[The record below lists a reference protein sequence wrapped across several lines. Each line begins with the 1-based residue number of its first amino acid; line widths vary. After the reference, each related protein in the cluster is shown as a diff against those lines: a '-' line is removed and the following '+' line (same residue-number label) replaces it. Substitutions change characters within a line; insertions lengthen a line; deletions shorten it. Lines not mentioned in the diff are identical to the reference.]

1 MCRDAGLSVLRRRI
15 KKEDVRMP
23 WRALD
28 GLEMELPEVC
38 IRPRPD
44 LEMRDDA
51 RTFGLATRPPSS
63 TCSQRGSLS
72 SLRTLLI
79 FPSGSRR
86 ANLKHCHGVQF
97 HGAHRE
103 SAVRHERNILR
114 PQPVAA
120 RMAFTDLTA
129 QSLGSSKAFNWV
141 WLVELLVCG
150 ILVLFFLFYFNRLF
164 ATLVSYAIRAY
175 IWHTYRIYID
185 IQALQISLLGGR
197 IFFKGFRYHG
207 ENETVLIQNG
217 FVTWRYWMRSA
228 RQIDLARYAKTSE
241 QLNGGGSLGSSK
253 EKEPISEDL
262 DEAESGRLRKVDNA
276 EARLAINVTGLEWFL
291 YNRTPAY
298 DAIVTETI
306 SLQQRRAQASEEGNR
321 AHTSGTDIGNGQAPS
336 GLRHKSKESS
346 GKHVSS
352 SSAAYSSLKGDDEKG
367 ASGANGDLAPGEA
380 LESVETESKIP
391 TSHRKLPPPTQAPPP
406 FILRF
411 FPLYIEV
418 AKGAILVGNE
428 TTKGLIVTTFDRA
441 HGHVDASSSGPLDL
455 YRQIFD
461 FEAEH
466 PVVQLKPNPDFR
478 QTQTTAAEKII
489 TSPDFLEARP
499 KWWKVNFHLRRRK
512 RKAWNSLRN
521 TLPQFRRSVNSLH
534 STGRKEKQTLHGS
547 NWQDSQQ
554 VEGQWLGLGRYVNDD
569 AGGDH
574 EAWAHIDYARFSTV
588 LDCPSIQLIFY
599 WDVPGKVREGLALL
613 RDPDLPA
620 DINGSDPPAY
630 GMDLLVKGGSVDYG
644 PWTDRLRI
652 ELQNAFFPTPY
663 MSVVPAVPLKP
674 GADRQSTRMIVR
686 VEITE
691 QITLRV
697 PTRESSK
704 DWQWRGRANALRVA
718 ANIKKQ
724 RDKKHFR
731 FKRGV
736 KRTLG
741 PDVRPFGWLSFSVEA
756 DSTVRY
762 EMDLVPSAYGYKNNM
777 ELDLKSTK
785 ATSSVNHAML
795 WRCDAQKVSADLSN
809 PLGWNSLHKWT
820 FGIQNDA
827 LELFLL
833 RDHMFLLI
841 DLIGDFTSGPGADYM
856 AFVPYHY
863 DINLDFT
870 DLKLYL
876 NTNDSN
882 IIDNPCDSD
891 DNSFLILGL
900 AQLHGNVGI
909 PLHYYRPTQSSILF
923 KGDGKGVTMDLTTP
937 VWNTLHTFMN
947 NKRVATLKHLELDG
961 SYNQYSE
968 VSPELTDSLIL
979 DINGMAPRVFLH
991 GFLIRYFMKMRD
1003 NYFAEDMHF
1012 RTMEEYQDALNNG
1025 NTLGTANEHA
1035 PSKNEN
1041 DLDVILT
1048 IKAQQSSALLPANI
1062 YCRKENVRF
1071 DILLVEADLRFTNYY
1086 MDLEVSTSPIEGCLE
1101 TISSEDIETHDMVTS
1116 TQVFIDGVN
1125 AFGHRL
1131 FGAPPTEPAYVCNWD
1146 VDVGKILGECS
1157 STFIRCLVFAIR
1169 SLAFT
1174 IDEEE
1179 NALPPINAA
1188 VVHDITFLRAHIDG
1202 VRLWLLTDSAAMLV
1216 ELDETDVNLN
1226 DWAGPNFSKNVHATV
1241 PRLFV
1246 SAVDRQ
1252 SASRAHDHV
1261 NHHAT
1266 QQVKTLACF
1275 QTSINIQALDR
1286 NANFAR
1292 DRALQQHHVRFH
1304 DQRTHRV
1311 EWLLHHQSQ
1320 GRMSS
1325 RQGDWARH
1333 PPAMQLPI
1341 IPEPILHRHGN
1352 VVPSG
1357 QRHLSMAGLRRPSS
1371 FLSSSSSGNGSVIA
1385 RHPQDQEARS
1395 RRSRVAARGLSERKE
1410 STSGPAR
1417 GLRSA
1422 PCQFSTTGTAV
1433 FSSPWSAP
1441 HFSLQNVQPDTT
1453 EMPQFPDNL
1462 QASSRKGQRL
1472 EETVIA
1478 GETIYGAQMGVF
1490 CTLSKGLVGFCTPAF
1505 FAAISD
1511 LIKDLEPKHPV
1522 DLLDTVQ
1529 VAAMVQVLQ
1538 TMGLQSEHGSVVDLA
1553 IDVPFVHI
1561 KMINEEPLQEKLA
1574 SPHEDQYDVILSQI
1588 RFNARVRS
1596 VAPIVDDYLPVSEG
1610 PLLFQS
1616 SVQQISVAVSE
1627 RMSEGTHEDRASGEA
1642 TLTDLSFWLGT
1653 KDKTRTKLRVRG
1665 IEVATF
1671 SKRMDYLASLIQR
1684 TEAMVEQMVENFED
1698 LGSSKNIQHLVY
1710 HLTTTETHVADPLF
1724 LSRPAY
1730 VLRTAEKHLR
1740 LSDSWKIMSRLRY
1753 LYETT
1758 PEHIKAHII
1767 QHATGQHFEL
1777 PDDAERHVLSSF
1789 DRWRSWDNDRVESTP
1804 IMDVVYG
1811 PSAMPS
1817 ATARTSDD
1825 YQVEVSVNGTALILD
1840 PGPQQ
1845 SEILLGDVNIG
1856 VSGSTVSRSP
1866 DYHVSRAAHTVQK
1879 IQVQAFM
1886 SRFAV
1891 NLNWQVAELIGKTLE
1906 KFSDSTSPPST
1917 LLTDDLAKHA
1927 KLYEAKH
1934 STELFIVFGAD
1945 EASIKADTINTSIRL
1960 NAERLQGSVAHLE
1973 TDEDGEETTILLS
1986 STTAAAK
1993 LSSRRKPLMGWRI
2006 AFPNIYTSIG
2016 PTPSVQTKTLRIAGT
2031 CKEIRFNMK
2040 EDIIGM
2046 LEVVDQILDHEVV
2059 FVQRV
2064 LETLREQPARKKER
2078 RDAVLEK
2085 VEAHVAL
2092 FLDDYRLKFKLLPNL
2107 YYTIAGKVARTSVI
2121 PAGYDQHIVN
2131 LDLKSHSHT
2140 FQNDR
2145 TQHTD
2150 EMPRFDMPPISGV
2163 VSLLAAKART
2173 TVDVRTIVE
2182 QIVLEAAAVRA
2193 FIDAMN
2199 QPGIA
2204 KLIVDAKSRIEN
2216 ISDKAGKLPGSD
2228 KLKRD
2233 PHGEIEKAV
2242 GVGGILQ
2249 YNAKTTLAGISI
2261 HCSAPSLQDHDYRAD
2276 LDFGLGFTT
2285 AHVHNHTD
2293 DDDIVHEKPQFAV
2306 NVQQIELGLRRQSR
2320 EEDTNFGNIAFAIQ
2334 ATGVTEID
2342 EDGNKV
2348 QVYHASSDGLR
2359 IDMYPDTASLAIDI
2373 AAFLQDRI
2381 KSFTLNDEARQ
2392 FRPLRRLTI
2401 AGLDQRPSLAPVQ
2414 EDEASEPASSI
2425 ALFNSVYALELN
2437 AIQARWILHDRKLM
2451 SPSRDLEDL
2460 VFSIAKIDL
2469 RTKREGS
2476 ARLAITD
2483 LQLQMVPKSMDPIQ
2497 RTSNSALLPEMVFN
2511 VQYLSTKQDRRY
2523 AFQAAGKALDLR
2535 LASDFILPASE
2546 LQNSVAKAA
2555 MELREANRYW
2565 VSGPVSTPKQ
2575 TSNLLGSKRLASLLV
2590 DADFAGAIVNIK
2602 ARKEEGHKSSAF
2614 GMLKGGKRQAGRYG
2628 QVVPD
2633 DASSEATLQAPGIAF
2648 KVEYRD
2654 NGTNDPILSA
2664 EIKVAASNNTLY
2676 PSVVPLILEI
2686 TSSVKEMVGD
2696 KEKQPAKTVMP
2707 DAKKSQSTSFLPETV
2722 GTGDPTAILGRTK
2735 LNLGLWIQEQEF
2747 SLSCQPIARVAA
2759 TARFDDI
2766 FMNINTVQAPD
2777 QERFFALVTTFNKLS
2792 ASVQHVYS
2800 RESTASFDVDSI
2812 VVSMM
2817 NSKHVGSTTGGISA
2831 ILNVSPMRS
2840 DVNAKQLQDF
2850 LLFREIWYPH
2860 ELRQVPSTPP
2870 PPVSTNETQANV
2882 LARYQQVATTGTF
2895 AWNAVVSVQELK
2907 VQLDLGQGLG
2917 KSVFTIAKL
2926 WVSSNKD
2933 SDSEQNLCLGFE
2945 KIGVEST
2952 GRMSGFVELQDFR
2965 VRTSIRFPHDALST
2979 KGAPLVQGSIGFDH
2993 LRVKAAFDY
3002 QPFAVADISLFQFL
3016 IYNVH
3021 SKDDE
3026 ERDRLVG
3033 ILNGDKVQVFITPTS
3048 VAQSLGLYQAV
3059 ERLIQEK
3066 EAAYQAQ
3073 LRELDRFLRRKS
3085 VFPSSTFTNTTVNTD
3100 DENVQSDASR
3110 GVFNLHTDVI
3120 VTLKAINIGIFPGT
3134 FFDNQIFKVEATE
3147 AQARFA
3153 VSTRS
3158 GKTHSGLGLTLGE
3171 LRVALSSIT
3180 RTNTQALGDVSI
3192 SDVIQR
3198 STLSKGGTI
3207 LKVPKVVAV
3216 MQTWQT
3222 ASSNVIEYIFKS
3234 TFEGKVDVGWNYSR
3248 ISFIRGMWSAHSR
3261 ALAHR
3266 LGKPLSQSALQ
3277 IKAEPQPD
3285 AEPGQEKITAVVNV
3299 PQSRFEY
3306 VALEPA
3312 IIDTPQLRDM
3322 GEATPPLEWIGLHRD
3337 RLPNVTHQIIIVTLL
3352 EIAREVE
3359 DAYSRILGSS

>member
-1 MCRDAGLSVLRRRI
+1 M
-15 KKEDVRMP
+15 
-23 WRALD
+23 AL
-28 GLEMELPEVC
+28 
-38 IRPRPD
+38 
-44 LEMRDDA
+44 
-51 RTFGLATRPPSS
+51 
-63 TCSQRGSLS
+63 
-72 SLRTLLI
+72 
-79 FPSGSRR
+79 
-86 ANLKHCHGVQF
+86 AN
-97 HGAHRE
+97 
-103 SAVRHERNILR
+103 
-114 PQPVAA
+114 
-120 RMAFTDLTA
+120 LTA
-129 QSLGSSKAFNWV
+129 QSLISSKTFNWP
-141 WLVELLVCG
+141 WLVELIVCG

-164 ATLVSYAIRAY
+164 ATLISYATRAY
-175 IWHTYRIYID
+175 LWHAYRIYID

-197 IFFKGFRYHG
+197 IFFKGVRYHG

-217 FVTWRYWMRSA
+217 FVTWRYWMRTA
-228 RQIDLARYAKTSE
+228 RQIDLSRYGKTTE
-241 QLNGGGSLGSSK
+241 QLHDTGSVTFPE
-253 EKEPISEDL
+253 EKESIRADRG
-262 DEAESGRLRKVDNA
+262 DAEIGSLRKVDGA
-276 EARLAINVTGLEWFL
+276 EARLAVNITGLEWFL

-298 DAIVTETI
+298 DAIVKDGI
-306 SLQQRRAQASEEGNR
+306 DLKHRRARGNQDTNR
-321 AHTSGTDIGNGQAPS
+321 ARTTGTGSVDGHATL

-352 SSAAYSSLKGDDEKG
+352 SSGGFSSLKQDDEQG
-367 ASGANGDLAPGEA
+367 SSGFKQGQGPDDVLD
-380 LESVETESKIP
+380 SIETESTVP
-391 TSHRKLPPPTQAPPP
+391 TNRRKLPPPTQAPPP

-411 FPLYIEV
+411 LPLYVEV
-418 AKGAILVGNE
+418 TKGAILVGNE
-428 TTKGLIVTTFDRA
+428 TTRGLIVTTFNRA
-441 HGHVDASSSGPLDL
+441 HGHVDASSSGPMDI

-466 PVVQLKPNPDFR
+466 PVVQLRPNPDFR
-478 QTQTTAAEKII
+478 QTQMTAAEKIM
-489 TSPDFLEARP
+489 TSPEFLEPKP
-499 KWWKVNFHLRRRK
+499 KWWKIDFHLRRRK

-521 TLPQFRRSVNSLH
+521 TLPQFRRSVDSLH
-534 STGRKEKQTLHGS
+534 STGRKDKQTLHGS

-554 VEGQWLGLGRYVNDD
+554 VEGQWLGLGRYMNDD

-599 WDVPGKVREGLALL
+599 WDVPGKVRADPIL
-613 RDPDLPA
+613 RSEPGWSA
-620 DINGSDPPAY
+620 DINGCAAPAY
-630 GMDLLVKGGSVDYG
+630 GMDLVVKGGSVDYG

-663 MSVVPAVPLKP
+663 MTVEPALPLKS
-674 GADRQSTRMIVR
+674 GVDRQSTRMIIR

-691 QITLRV
+691 QITLRI

-724 RDKKHFR
+724 RDRKHFR
-731 FKRGV
+731 FKRGA

-762 EMDLVPSAYGYKNNM
+762 EMDLIPGADGYKNSM

-795 WRCDAQKVSADLSN
+795 WRCDAQRVSADLSN

-820 FGIQNDA
+820 FGIQNDT

-841 DLIGDFTSGPGADYM
+841 DLIGDFTSGPSADYM
-856 AFVPYHY
+856 TFVPYHY

-870 DLKLYL
+870 DLRLYL

-882 IIDNPCDSD
+882 IIDNPCDIE
-891 DNSFLILGL
+891 DNSFLILGMG
-900 AQLHGNVGI
+900 QLHGSVGI
-909 PLHYYRPTQSSILF
+909 PLRYYRPTQSSILF
-923 KGDGKGVTMDLTTP
+923 SGKGTGVFMDLSTP

-968 VSPELTDSLIL
+968 VSPQLTDSLIL
-979 DINGMAPRVFLH
+979 DISGTGPRVFLH

-1012 RTMEEYQDALNNG
+1012 RTLEEYQESLNNG
-1025 NTLGTANEHA
+1025 NALGAASEHA
-1035 PSKNEN
+1035 PAKNEN

-1048 IKAQQSSALLPANI
+1048 IKAHETSALLPTNI
-1062 YCRKENVRF
+1062 YSRKENVRF

-1086 MDLEVSTSPIEGCLE
+1086 MDLEVSTSPIEGSVE
-1101 TISSEDIETHDMVTS
+1101 TISSEDIKTCDAVSS
-1116 TQVFIDGVN
+1116 TQVFINGIN

-1131 FGAPPTEPAYVCNWD
+1131 FGAPPSEPAYVCNWD
-1146 VDVGKILGECS
+1146 VDVGTILGECS
-1157 STFIRCLVFAIR
+1157 STFVRCLAFAIR
-1169 SLAFT
+1169 SLVFT

-1179 NALPPINAA
+1179 NAVPPINAT
-1188 VVHDITFLRAHIDG
+1188 VDHDITFLRAHLDG
-1202 VRLWLLTDSAAMLV
+1202 VRLWLLTDGAAMLI
-1216 ELDETDVNLN
+1216 ELDPTDINLN
-1226 DWAGPNFSKNVHATV
+1226 DWAGPNFSKNIHVTL
-1241 PRLFV
+1241 PRLFI
-1246 SAVDRQ
+1246 SAVDRK
-1252 SASRAHDHV
+1252 SASRAHDFTNQHV
-1261 NHHAT
+1261 S

-1275 QTSINIQALDR
+1275 QTSINIQALDKK
-1286 NANFAR
+1286 ADFAR
-1292 DRALQQHHVRFH
+1292 DRALQQNHVRFH

-1320 GRMSS
+1320 GRTPIG
-1325 RQGDWARH
+1325 QGDWARH
-1333 PPAMQLPI
+1333 PPAMQIPQM
-1341 IPEPILHRHGN
+1341 PEPVLHRHGN
-1352 VVPSG
+1352 VVASG

-1371 FLSSSSSGNGSVIA
+1371 FLSSESSSSRKGSLN
-1385 RHPQDQEARS
+1385 S
-1395 RRSRVAARGLSERKE
+1395 RRPKSHDARRIHSRPNVSQLSDRHGSTFQHVVDLKAAAHRSN
-1410 STSGPAR
+1410 TS
-1417 GLRSA
+1417 
-1422 PCQFSTTGTAV
+1422 GTAV

-1441 HFSLQNVQPDTT
+1441 HFSLDHVQPDTA
-1453 EMPQFPDNL
+1453 EMPQFPENP
-1462 QASSRKGQRL
+1462 QAFSRKEL
-1472 EETVIA
+1472 NL
-1478 GETIYGAQMGVF
+1478 GEAVNDGESIRGAQMGVF
-1490 CTLSKGLVGFCTPAF
+1490 GTLSRGLVGFCTPAF
-1505 FAAISD
+1505 FSAISE
-1511 LIKDLEPKHPV
+1511 LVKDLEPKHPV
-1522 DLLDTVQ
+1522 DLLDNIQ
-1529 VAAMVQVLQ
+1529 IAAITQVLQ
-1538 TMGLQSEHGSVVDLA
+1538 SMGLQSEHGSVVDFA

-1561 KMINEEPLQEKLA
+1561 KMINSEPLRDMLA
-1574 SPHEDQYDVILSQI
+1574 SPHEDQYDLVLSQV

-1596 VAPIVDDYLPVSEG
+1596 VSPSAEDNTSAREG

-1616 SVQQISVAVSE
+1616 SVDQISVAVSE
-1627 RMSEGTHEDRASGEA
+1627 RKSEDPHGDKASAEA
-1642 TLTDLSFWLGT
+1642 TLSDLSFWLGM
-1653 KDKTRTKLRVRG
+1653 KQKIRTKVRVRG
-1665 IEVATF
+1665 LELATF
-1671 SKRMDYLASLIQR
+1671 TKRMDFLASLIQR
-1684 TEAMVEQMVENFED
+1684 TEAMVEHMVENFEG
-1698 LGSSKNIQHLVY
+1698 LGTSQNIQHLVY
-1710 HLTTTETHVADPLF
+1710 HLTKIDNRVADPLF

-1753 LYETT
+1753 SYETT
-1758 PEHIKAHII
+1758 PEETRASII
-1767 QHATGQHFEL
+1767 QHATGQEFEL
-1777 PDDAERHVLSSF
+1777 PEDAERHVLSSF
-1789 DRWRSWDNDRVESTP
+1789 DQWRSWDTERVESTP

-1811 PSAMPS
+1811 PSTMPS
-1817 ATARTSDD
+1817 PTKSSSDD
-1825 YQVEVSVNGTALILD
+1825 YQIELSVNRTALILD

-1845 SEILLGDVNIG
+1845 SEVLLGDVD
-1856 VSGSTVSRSP
+1856 VSVTGSTVSHSP
-1866 DYHVSRAAHTVQK
+1866 DHRPSRLAHAVRK
-1879 IQVQAFM
+1879 VQVQTYL
-1886 SRFAV
+1886 SQFAI
-1891 NLNWQVAELIGKTLE
+1891 NINWQVAELVGNTIE
-1906 KFSDSTSPPST
+1906 KFNESASAPTTQSTDQ
-1917 LLTDDLAKHA
+1917 LGQHA
-1927 KLYEAKH
+1927 KMYQTKN
-1934 STELFIVFGAD
+1934 STELLVVFGAD
-1945 EASIKADTINTSIRL
+1945 EGSIRL
-1960 NAERLQGSVAHLE
+1960 ETINMSLRLAAEGLRGSAAQLLGN
-1973 TDEDGEETTILLS
+1973 EDGEETTILLS

-1993 LSSRRKPLMGWRI
+1993 IRSLTKPLMGWRL
-2006 AFPNIYTSIG
+2006 AFPNIYTSIKSK
-2016 PTPSVQTKTLRIAGT
+2016 PRSETNVLRIAGT

-2040 EDIIGM
+2040 EDVIG
-2046 LEVVDQILDHEVV
+2046 LLGVVDRVMGDEVT
-2059 FVQRV
+2059 FVQ
-2064 LETLREQPARKKER
+2064 TLLAKLPQQPSSRGASKENTS
-2078 RDAVLEK
+2078 EK
-2085 VEAHVAL
+2085 VEVHAAL
-2092 FLDDYRLKFKLLPNL
+2092 FLDDYRLKFKLLPGL
-2107 YYTIAGKVARTSVI
+2107 FYTIAGKVARTSII
-2121 PAGYDQHIVN
+2121 PAGHNRHIIN

-2163 VSLLAAKART
+2163 ASLLAAKART
-2173 TVDVRTIVE
+2173 AIDVRTTIE

-2204 KLIVDAKSRIEN
+2204 KLFVQTKESIES
-2216 ISDKAGKLPGSD
+2216 ISNRVSKLPSSEQP
-2228 KLKRD
+2228 RQD
-2233 PHGEIEKAV
+2233 PHRSVEKPADTAS
-2242 GVGGILQ
+2242 ILH

-2261 HCSAPSLQDHDYRAD
+2261 HCSAPALRDQDYRAD

-2285 AHVHNHTD
+2285 AHVHNHTKD
-2293 DDDIVHEKPQFAV
+2293 DEIVHEKPQFALRL
-2306 NVQQIELGLRRQSR
+2306 QQIQLGLRRRSR
-2320 EEDTNFGNIAFAIQ
+2320 NQDQNFGSIAFAIQ
-2334 ATGVTEID
+2334 ATGETEVD
-2342 EDGNKV
+2342 EEGNKV
-2348 QVYHASSDGLR
+2348 QVYHALSDGLKV
-2359 IDMYPDTASLAIDI
+2359 DMYPETASLAIDI

-2401 AGLDQRPSLAPVQ
+2401 AGLDQRPNLATVE
-2414 EDEASEPASSI
+2414 EDDTSEPASSTVM
-2425 ALFNSVYALELN
+2425 FDSVYALELN
-2437 AIQARWILHDRKLM
+2437 AIQVRWILHDRKLM

-2469 RTKREGS
+2469 KTKREGS

-2483 LQLQMVPKSMDPIQ
+2483 LQLQMAPKSVDPIQ

-2511 VQYLSTKQDRRY
+2511 VQYLSTKQNRRY

-2546 LQNSVAKAA
+2546 LQTSLAKAA
-2555 MELREANRYW
+2555 TELREANTYW

-2590 DADFAGAIVNIK
+2590 DADFAGAIVNVK
-2602 ARKEEGHKSSAF
+2602 ARREEDHRSSVF
-2614 GMLKGGKRQAGRYG
+2614 GILKGSKRRAGRYG
-2628 QVVPD
+2628 QVGPD
-2633 DASSEATLQAPGIAF
+2633 DASTEATLQAPGVAF

-2654 NGTNDPILSA
+2654 NGTKDPILSA

-2676 PSVVPLILEI
+2676 PSVVPLMLEI

-2696 KEKQPAKTVMP
+2696 KENQPVKSVIP
-2707 DAKKSQSTSFLPETV
+2707 DSKKLPTTSFLPETV
-2722 GTGDPTAILGRTK
+2722 GSGDPTAILGRTK
-2735 LNLGLWIQEQEF
+2735 LNLGLWIQEQKF

-2766 FMNINTVQAPD
+2766 FMSINTVQAPD

-2840 DVNAKQLQDF
+2840 DINAKQLQDF

-2860 ELRQVPSTPP
+2860 ELRQAPSAPP
-2870 PPVSTNETQANV
+2870 LPITTNETQANV

-2926 WVSSNKD
+2926 WVSSKKD
-2933 SDSEQNLCLGFE
+2933 SDSEQNLCLGFQ

-2965 VRTSIRFPHDALST
+2965 VRTSIRFPHDALSA
-2979 KGAPLVQGSIGFDH
+2979 KGAPLVQGSVGFDH

-3021 SKDDE
+3021 SIDEE

-3048 VAQSLGLYQAV
+3048 ASQSLGLYQAV

-3066 EAAYQAQ
+3066 EAAYQSQ

-3085 VFPSSTFTNTTVNTD
+3085 VFPSATFTNTTADTD
-3100 DENVQSDASR
+3100 DEDVQSDVSKGA
-3110 GVFNLHTDVI
+3110 FNLHTDVI
-3120 VTLKAINIGIFPGT
+3120 VTLKAINFGVFPGT

-3153 VSTRS
+3153 VSTRG

-3192 SDVIQR
+3192 ADVIQR
-3198 STLSKGGTI
+3198 STSSRGGTI

-3234 TFEGKVDVGWNYSR
+3234 TFEGKVDVGWNYNR

-3266 LGKPLSQSALQ
+3266 LGKPLPQSAVQ
-3277 IKAEPQPD
+3277 IKAEPHPD

-3352 EIAREVE
+3352 EVAREVE

>member
-1 MCRDAGLSVLRRRI
+1 
-15 KKEDVRMP
+15 
-23 WRALD
+23 
-28 GLEMELPEVC
+28 
-38 IRPRPD
+38 
-44 LEMRDDA
+44 
-51 RTFGLATRPPSS
+51 
-63 TCSQRGSLS
+63 
-72 SLRTLLI
+72 
-79 FPSGSRR
+79 
-86 ANLKHCHGVQF
+86 
-97 HGAHRE
+97 
-103 SAVRHERNILR
+103 
-114 PQPVAA
+114 
-120 RMAFTDLTA
+120 MAFTDLTA
-129 QSLGSSKAFNWV
+129 QSLGSSKTFNWP

-150 ILVLFFLFYFNRLF
+150 ILVTFFLFYFNRLF
-164 ATLVSYAIRAY
+164 ATLVSYALRAY
-175 IWHTYRIYID
+175 VWHTYRIYID

-197 IFFKGFRYHG
+197 IFFKGVRYHG
-207 ENETVLIQNG
+207 ENETVLIQNA

-228 RQIDLARYAKTSE
+228 RQIDLSRYAKTSKQPNSAE
-241 QLNGGGSLGSSK
+241 GIKSSE
-253 EKEPISEDL
+253 EKNSTSEDL
-262 DEAESGRLRKVDNA
+262 DDAETGPLRKVDNA
-276 EARLAINVTGLEWFL
+276 EARLAVNITGLEWFL

-298 DAIVTETI
+298 DAIVTDGI
-306 SLQQRRAQASEEGNR
+306 SLQQRRAQGSKEGKR
-321 AHTSGTDIGNGQAPS
+321 AHTTGTDTGHGHFTS
-336 GLRHKSKESS
+336 GLRHKSKESI
-346 GKHVSS
+346 GKQVSS
-352 SSAAYSSLKGDDEKG
+352 SSGGYSSLKDDDEKG
-367 ASGANGDLAPGEA
+367 SSGIKENHGPGEV
-380 LESVETESKIP
+380 LESIETEATIP
-391 TSHRKLPPPTQAPPP
+391 ADHRKLPSPTQAPPP

-411 FPLYIEV
+411 LPLYIE
-418 AKGAILVGNE
+418 ATKGAILVGNE
-428 TTKGLIVTTFDRA
+428 NTKGLIVTTFTRA

-466 PVVQLKPNPDFR
+466 PVVQLRPNPDFR
-478 QTQTTAAEKII
+478 QTQMTAAEKIM
-489 TSPDFLEARP
+489 TSPEFLEPRP
-499 KWWKVNFHLRRRK
+499 KWWKIDFHLQRRK
-512 RKAWNSLRN
+512 RKALNSLRN
-521 TLPQFRRSVNSLH
+521 TLPQFRRSVDSLH
-534 STGRKEKQTLHGS
+534 STGRKDKQTLHGS

-554 VEGQWLGLGRYVNDD
+554 VEGQWLGLGRYMNDD
-569 AGGDH
+569 AEGDH

-599 WDVPGKVREGLALL
+599 WDVPGKVREDLALHRE
-613 RDPDLPA
+613 RDLTT
-620 DINGSDPPAY
+620 DINGSAPPAY
-630 GMDLLVKGGSVDYG
+630 GMDLVVKGGSVDYG
-644 PWTDRLRI
+644 PWTDRLRV

-674 GADRQSTRMIVR
+674 GVDRQSTRMIIR
-686 VEITE
+686 VEITD
-691 QITLRV
+691 QITMRV
-697 PTRESSK
+697 PTREGSK

-724 RDKKHFR
+724 RDRKHFR
-731 FKRGV
+731 FKRGA
-736 KRTLG
+736 KRIMG

-762 EMDLVPSAYGYKNNM
+762 EMDLLPGVDGYKNTM
-777 ELDLKSTK
+777 ELDLKSTQ

-820 FGIQNDA
+820 FGIQSDA

-841 DLIGDFTSGPGADYM
+841 DLISDFTSGPSADYM
-856 AFVPYHY
+856 TFVPYHY
-863 DINLDFT
+863 DIDLDFT
-870 DLKLYL
+870 NFKLYL

-882 IIDNPCDSD
+882 IIDNPCDTE
-891 DNSFLILGL
+891 DNSFLILGMSR
-900 AQLHGNVGI
+900 LHGSVGI
-909 PLHYYRPTQSSILF
+909 PLHHYCPIQSSILF
-923 KGDGKGVTMDLTTP
+923 KGECKAVFMDLNTP
-937 VWNTLHTFMN
+937 VWNTLHTFMSH
-947 NKRVATLKHLELDG
+947 KRVATLKHLELDG

-968 VSPELTDSLIL
+968 VSPQLTDSLIL
-979 DINGMAPRVFLH
+979 DISGTAARVFLH

-1012 RTMEEYQDALNNG
+1012 RTLEEYQDVLNNG
-1025 NTLGTANEHA
+1025 DTLGVASEHA
-1035 PSKNEN
+1035 PAKNEN
-1041 DLDVILT
+1041 DLDVVLI
-1048 IKAQQSSALLPANI
+1048 IKAHQSSVLLPSNI
-1062 YCRKENVRF
+1062 YSCKENVRF
-1071 DILLVEADLRFTNYY
+1071 DILLLEGDLRFTNYY
-1086 MDLEVSTSPIEGCLE
+1086 MDLEISTSPIEGCLE
-1101 TISSEDIETHDMVTS
+1101 TISSEDIETRDAVTS
-1116 TQVFIDGVN
+1116 TQVFIDGIN
-1125 AFGHRL
+1125 SFGHRL
-1131 FGAPPTEPAYVCNWD
+1131 FGAPPSEPAYVCNWD

-1157 STFIRCLVFAIR
+1157 STFIRCLAFAIR
-1169 SLAFT
+1169 SLIFT

-1179 NALPPINAA
+1179 NALPPINTAD
-1188 VVHDITFLRAHIDG
+1188 VHDVTFLRAHIEG
-1202 VRLWLLTDSAAMLV
+1202 VRLWLLTDGAAMLV
-1216 ELDETDVNLN
+1216 ELDQIDINLN
-1226 DWAGPNFSKNVHATV
+1226 DWAGPNFSKNVHVTV
-1241 PRLFV
+1241 PRLLM
-1246 SAVDRQ
+1246 SAVDRK
-1252 SASRAHDHV
+1252 SATRAHKFADQQG
-1261 NHHAT
+1261 N

-1275 QTSINIQALDR
+1275 QTSINIQALDKK
-1286 NANFAR
+1286 AHFAR
-1292 DRALQQHHVRFH
+1292 DRALQQNHVRFH

-1320 GRMSS
+1320 GRISS

-1333 PPAMQLPI
+1333 PPAMPLPQM
-1341 IPEPILHRHGN
+1341 PEPVLRRHGN
-1352 VVPSG
+1352 VVAGG

-1371 FLSSSSSGNGSVIA
+1371 FLSFSSSDKGSVVA
-1385 RHPQDQEARS
+1385 RHPQNQEARS
-1395 RRSRVAARGLSERKE
+1395 NRTRASANQPLEGKETASQRS
-1410 STSGPAR
+1410 ST
-1417 GLRSA
+1417 LR
-1422 PCQFSTTGTAV
+1422 TTV
-1433 FSSPWSAP
+1433 FPSPWSP
-1441 HFSLQNVQPDTT
+1441 PRFSLDHVEPDTT

-1462 QASSRKGQRL
+1462 QASSRKVQPS
-1472 EETVIA
+1472 EYAIIE
-1478 GETIYGAQMGVF
+1478 GETIRGAQMGVF

-1505 FAAISD
+1505 LEAIAC
-1511 LIKDLEPKHPV
+1511 LVRDLEPRHPV

-1529 VAAMVQVLQ
+1529 VTTMMQVLQ
-1538 TMGLQSEHGSVVDLA
+1538 SMGMQSEHGSVVDLA
-1553 IDVPFVHI
+1553 IYVPFVHI
-1561 KMINEEPLQEKLA
+1561 KMINEEPLLDMLA
-1574 SPHEDQYDVILSQI
+1574 SPHEDQYDVILSQV

-1596 VAPIVDDYLPVSEG
+1596 VSPIADDSPSVSEG

-1616 SVQQISVAVSE
+1616 SIDQISVAVSE
-1627 RMSEGTHEDRASGEA
+1627 RMSEGTQGERASAEA
-1642 TLTDLSFWLGT
+1642 TLTDLSFWLGI
-1653 KDKTRTKLRVRG
+1653 KHKTRTKVRVRG

-1684 TEAMVEQMVENFED
+1684 TEAMIEQIVKDFED
-1698 LGSSKNIQHLVY
+1698 LGSSRNTQHLVY
-1710 HLTTTETHVADPLF
+1710 HLTKTDTHVADPLF

-1767 QHATGQHFEL
+1767 QHATIQDFEL
-1777 PDDAERHVLSSF
+1777 PEDAERHVLSSF
-1789 DRWRSWDNDRVESTP
+1789 DQWRSWDNDRAESTP
-1804 IMDVVYG
+1804 IMDVIYG

-1817 ATARTSDD
+1817 TTPRTADD
-1825 YQVEVSVNGTALILD
+1825 YQVEVAVNRTALILD

-1845 SEILLGDVNIG
+1845 SEILLGDVDVG
-1856 VSGSTVSRSP
+1856 VSGSNISRSP
-1866 DYHVSRAAHTVQK
+1866 DRRASRAAHSIEK
-1879 IQVQAFM
+1879 IQIQTYVSQ
-1886 SRFAV
+1886 FAV
-1891 NLNWQVAELIGKTLE
+1891 NVNWQVAELIGNTLE
-1906 KFSDSTSPPST
+1906 KFNDSASPLNTPST
-1917 LLTDDLAKHA
+1917 DKLGQHA
-1927 KLYEAKH
+1927 NLYKAKH
-1934 STELFIVFGAD
+1934 STELFIVFGAG
-1945 EASIKADTINTSIRL
+1945 EGSIRLDTINTSIRL
-1960 NAERLQGSVAHLE
+1960 AAEGLQASVVHLE
-1973 TDEDGEETTILLS
+1973 GDAGGEETTILLS

-1993 LSSRRKPLMGWRI
+1993 IRSLTKPLMGWRL
-2006 AFPNIYTSIG
+2006 AFPNIYISIK
-2016 PTPSVQTKTLRIAGT
+2016 PRPSSQTKILRTAGT

-2046 LEVVDQILDHEVV
+2046 LQVVDQILDDEVA
-2059 FVQRV
+2059 FVQRLAEKLPQQPV
-2064 LETLREQPARKKER
+2064 GREPSK
-2078 RDAVLEK
+2078 DTVSEK

-2107 YYTIAGKVARTSVI
+2107 FYTIAGKVARTSVI
-2121 PAGYDQHIVN
+2121 PAGQDRHVIN
-2131 LDLKSHSHT
+2131 LDLKSHSHI

-2150 EMPRFDMPPISGV
+2150 NMPRFDMPPISGV
-2163 VSLLAAKART
+2163 VSLRLTKART
-2173 TVDVRTIVE
+2173 TIDVRTTVE
-2182 QIVLEAAAVRA
+2182 QIVLEAATVRG

-2204 KLIVDAKSRIEN
+2204 KLFVEAKSSIERIIE
-2216 ISDKAGKLPGSD
+2216 KVGKLPSSEKVKQG
-2228 KLKRD
+2228 
-2233 PHGEIEKAV
+2233 PHHSMQEALDITSV
-2242 GVGGILQ
+2242 LQ
-2249 YNAKTTLAGISI
+2249 YNAKATLAGISI
-2261 HCSAPSLQDHDYRAD
+2261 HCSAPALQDHDYRAD

-2293 DDDIVHEKPQFAV
+2293 DDDVVHEKPQFAV
-2306 NVQQIELGLRRQSR
+2306 KVQQIELGLRRQDHN
-2320 EEDTNFGNIAFAIQ
+2320 EDGNFGRVAFVLQ
-2334 ATGVTEID
+2334 ATGETETD
-2342 EDGNKV
+2342 EEGNKV
-2348 QVYHASSDGLR
+2348 QVYHASSDGLQL
-2359 IDMYPDTASLAIDI
+2359 DLYPETASLAIDI
-2373 AAFLQDRI
+2373 AAFLQHRI

-2401 AGLDQRPSLAPVQ
+2401 AGLDQRSSLAPVQ
-2414 EDEASEPASSI
+2414 EDATSEPASSTAI
-2425 ALFNSVYALELN
+2425 FDSVYALELN
-2437 AIQARWILHDRKLM
+2437 AIRARWILHNRKLM

-2469 RTKREGS
+2469 QTKREGS

-2546 LQNSVAKAA
+2546 LQDSLAKAA
-2555 MELREANRYW
+2555 MELREANTYW

-2575 TSNLLGSKRLASLLV
+2575 TSNLLGSKRLSSLLI
-2590 DADFAGAIVNIK
+2590 DADFAGAIVNVK
-2602 ARKEEGHKSSAF
+2602 ARREEDHRSSVF
-2614 GMLKGGKRQAGRYG
+2614 GILKGGKRRAGRYG
-2628 QVVPD
+2628 QVVPE
-2633 DASSEATLQAPGIAF
+2633 DATTEATLQAPGIAF

-2664 EIKVAASNNTLY
+2664 EIKVAASNNTLF

-2696 KEKQPAKTVMP
+2696 KEKQSVRSTTP
-2707 DAKKSQSTSFLPETV
+2707 DPKKSQSTSFLPETV

-2735 LNLGLWIQEQEF
+2735 LNLGLLIQEQEF

-2766 FMNINTVQAPD
+2766 FMTINTVQAPD

-2800 RESTASFDVDSI
+2800 RDSTASFDVDSI

-2831 ILNVSPMRS
+2831 ILNVSPMKS
-2840 DVNAKQLQDF
+2840 DINAKQLQDF

-2860 ELRQVPSTPP
+2860 ELRQAPSAPP

-2895 AWNAVVSVQELK
+2895 AWNAVASVQELK

-2926 WVSSNKD
+2926 WVSSRKD

-2965 VRTSIRFPHDALST
+2965 VRTSIRFPHDALSA

-3021 SKDDE
+3021 STDEE

-3048 VAQSLGLYQAV
+3048 VSQSLGLYQAV

-3066 EAAYQAQ
+3066 EAAYQSQ

-3085 VFPSSTFTNTTVNTD
+3085 VFPSGTFTNTTVETD
-3100 DENVQSDASR
+3100 DEDVQSDASK

-3120 VTLKAINIGIFPGT
+3120 VTLKAINFGIFPGT
-3134 FFDNQIFKVEATE
+3134 FFDSQIFKVEATE

-3192 SDVIQR
+3192 PDVIQR
-3198 STLSKGGTI
+3198 STSSRGGTI

-3222 ASSNVIEYIFKS
+3222 ASSNLIEYIFKS
-3234 TFEGKVDVGWNYSR
+3234 TFEGKVDVGWNYNR

-3266 LGKPLSQSALQ
+3266 LGKPLPKSAVQ

-3285 AEPGQEKITAVVNV
+3285 AEPGQEKITAVVHV

-3306 VALEPA
+3306 VALEPVV
-3312 IIDTPQLRDM
+3312 IDTPQLRDM
-3322 GEATPPLEWIGLHRD
+3322 GEATPPLEWIGLQRD
-3337 RLPNVTHQIIIVTLL
+3337 RLPHVTHQIIIVSLL
-3352 EIAREVE
+3352 EVAREVE